1 MAHKKEKGRADCG
14 GVLGAVGKAWSEE
27 TIVDID
33 SFALIPTLAAAGATV
48 LILAVLVLCLVRNT
62 AKVSFISY
70 VALGVVAV
78 GCLLT
83 YFSHKVMILVLT
95 VLALEFLFFI
105 YALVLALGDPKKR
118 ENKKTQKELEDL
130 IATMTTKEEVAR
142 IRAKYENSISM
153 ENDMI
158 AKVSGFFTSEE
169 PLPSFLA
176 TLNKLLMEKV
186 KADGC
191 VIMMYEES
199 DNMLNVKSFEGK
211 FPPPYKLPD
220 DLPHK
225 PARVDMNIKYGQFAP
240 KDNLFGNIFSA
251 GKVVNVTDPKRDNR
265 IYQNMSEDFLQCG
278 PYLFIP
284 MIQDGE
290 GVALF
295 CLSRVY
301 GNTPFDD
308 VDVEAAQNIIDI
320 AKTAFRPLNSFL
332 SYMSHAEATKEG
344 AVATEAQKTLLP
356 EKFPAIAKLSLGK
369 YTMPVESVCG
379 DFYDVIPSR
388 KERISFIIGDVT
400 GKGMKSLLVMAAVR
414 AMLRLVTNTE
424 QNAATILEWINKAIC
439 IEQNKDH
446 FASVALINYNSIDD
460 TAQVATSGT
469 NIVLLYTAATGEV
482 KKISTDC
489 EPVGVEKTT
498 EYKATDLKLASGDMI
513 IACTD
518 GVVECLNENGAQYS
532 TGKLESMIKKN
543 AKLAGKDIAAKVK
556 DDIKKFCGTTQQ
568 FDDQSLLV
576 VKIA

>member
-1 MAHKKEKGRADCG
+1 M
-14 GVLGAVGKAWSEE
+14 
-27 TIVDID
+27 DID
-33 SFALIPTLAAAGATV
+33 SFASIPILVAAGATI
-48 LILAVLVLCLVRNT
+48 LILGVLVLCLVRNT

-70 VALGVVAV
+70 VALGVVVA
-78 GCLLT
+78 GCLCT
-83 YFSHKVMILVLT
+83 YFNRKLMILVLT
-95 VLALEFLFFI
+95 IMALEFLFFI
-105 YALVLALGDPKKR
+105 YALVMALGDPKKR

-130 IATMTTKEEVAR
+130 IATMMTKEEVAR
-142 IRAKYENSISM
+142 IKAKYENSISL

-158 AKVSGFFTSEE
+158 AKVAGFFTSEE
-169 PLPSFLA
+169 PMPAFLA

-225 PARVDMNIKYGQFAP
+225 PARVDMNVKYAQFAP
-240 KDNLFGNIFSA
+240 KENLFGDIFSA
-251 GKVVNVTDPKRDNR
+251 GKTVNVTDPKRDNR

-290 GVALF
+290 GVALI

-301 GNTPFDD
+301 GNTPFTDLD
-308 VDVEAAQNIIDI
+308 IEAAQNIIDI
-320 AKTAFRPLNSFL
+320 AKTAIRPLNSFL

-344 AVATEAQKTLLP
+344 AVATVAQKTLLP
-356 EKFPAIAKLSLGK
+356 DKLPAIAKLSLGK
-369 YTMPVESVCG
+369 YTVPVESVCG

-388 KERISFIIGDVT
+388 KERISIVVGDVT

-414 AMLRLVTNTE
+414 AMLRLVTNTD
-424 QNAATILEWINKAIC
+424 QKAATILEWVNKAIC

-446 FASVALINYNSIDD
+446 FASVALINYNSVDD
-460 TAQVATSGT
+460 TVQVATSGT
-469 NIVLLYTAATGEV
+469 NIVLLFTAKTGEV
-482 KKISTDC
+482 KKISMDC

-498 EYKATDLKLASGDMI
+498 EYKDTDLQLSSGDI
-513 IACTD
+513 ILACTD

-532 TGKLESMIKKN
+532 TGKLESILKQH
-543 AKLAGKDIAAKVK
+543 AKLAGKDIATKIK
-556 DDIKKFCGTTQQ
+556 DDVKKFCGTTQQ

-576 VKIA
+576 MKIA